1 MSEPRDQALRALYQA
16 DQLRLDHAPEEIEMG
31 PKARRLTEGVLAHL
45 PELDLAIEK
54 VAENW
59 KVSRMPLVDRAVLR
73 LGVYELRYE
82 PETPT
87 PVILA
92 EAVRVAKAFS
102 TESSGRFVN
111 GVLATLAAV
120 ERPDAT

>member
-1 MSEPRDQALRALYQA
+1 
-16 DQLRLDHAPEEIEMG
+16 MG